1 VAIVKGTIV
10 EEKEDNVIVEDQ
22 NGELCSMKKSKVIVR
37 TDKTVEFDEKDVEY
51 GNDWRF
57 SSPDHYDDQGERL

>member
-10 EEKEDNVIVEDQ
+10 EEREDKVIVQDQ

-37 TDKTVEFDEKDVEY
+37 TDKTVEFDEIDVEY

-57 SSPDHYDDQGERL
+57 SSPDHYEDQGERR